1 MAYSALIDKQ
11 LSRAFS
17 AVKDLAVEATF
28 ASKEKTFDFSTGLVV
43 ESPPNNSVVKV
54 VILKAAKTTSGETIQ
69 ILFKNKDLLPIYTD
83 VTISGELWKLSKVI
97 SSNKKTTV
105 LELTKWVNTQI

>member
-28 ASKEKTFDFSTGLVV
+28 VSKEKTFDFESGLVV
-43 ESPPNNSVVKV
+43 ESPATNFVVKV
-54 VILKAAKTTSGETIQ
+54 VILKATKTTSGETIQ
-69 ILFKNKDLLPIYTD
+69 VLFKNKDLLPIYTS
-83 VTISGELWKLSKVI
+83 VVISGVSWKLSKVI
-97 SSNKKTTV
+97 SSNKKTTL
-105 LELTKWVNTQI
+105 LELTKWENTQT